1 MSTAAQVAANI
12 ANAQFSTGPRTA
24 EGKARAS
31 QNALKHGLDSRE
43 FILRPSEEA
52 EYEAFAAAYAAE
64 VNPQGA
70 LEEALFTDLVH
81 ARWNMKRVRRLEA
94 EFAANGPDPLLDPE
108 RGKIADRLA
117 RHYTRFER
125 SHRRLLAELRDM
137 QTNRALRAELDRFLP
152 EDLPAMLP
160 IADFAE
166 RTQTVKNEYPFPRA
180 RKDRNFGNEPIPMT
194 KKAADLRAAAFEA

>member
-1 MSTAAQVAANI
+1 MPTAIQIAANI

-24 EGKARAS
+24 EGKARSA
-31 QNALKHGLDSRE
+31 QNSLKHGLDSRE
-43 FILRPSEEA
+43 FILRPGEEA

-137 QTNRALRAELDRFLP
+137 QTERFLRAEEARRMP
-152 EDLPAMLP
+152 GDLPVLVP
-160 IADFAE
+160 IAELAK
-166 RTQTVKNEYPFPRA
+166 RTQTV
-180 RKDRNFGNEPIPMT
+180 RKAYSKTNVEPSQDENFGNEPIP
-194 KKAADLRAAAFEA
+194 LRAA